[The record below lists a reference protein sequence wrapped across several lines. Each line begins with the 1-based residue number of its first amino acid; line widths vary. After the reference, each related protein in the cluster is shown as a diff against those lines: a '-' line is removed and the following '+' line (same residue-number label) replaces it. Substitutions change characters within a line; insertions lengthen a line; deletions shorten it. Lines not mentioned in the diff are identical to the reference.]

1 MLTLYRIGF
10 CSVAKVAIVQCE
22 QELMSCCGEQIVPKR
37 FQCKH
42 KPYPSYNLQRSL
54 LISKDHLPKRGSVA
68 ISAPIK
74 VFRLDSDCFKNLSG
88 DTERSTFN
96 SGAEQY
102 CSGAENASRAAFL
115 MLTEALSGTL
125 SATLSFT
132 TRYSVSIALISRALR
147 ISVHLAVQ

>member
-1 MLTLYRIGF
+1 MLCIGVSRNHVQINLYNTYSLHKHVPTKIQTMFTLYRIGF
-10 CSVAKVAIVQCE
+10 CSVAKVAPIQCE
-22 QELMSCCGEQIVPKR
+22 QELMSCCGAKIVPKR
-37 FQCKH
+37 SQCEH

-54 LISKDHLPKRGSVA
+54 LISKDHLSKRGSVA

-74 VFRLDSDCFKNLSG
+74 VFRLDSDRFKNLS

-115 MLTEALSGTL
+115 
-125 SATLSFT
+125 
-132 TRYSVSIALISRALR
+132 V
-147 ISVHLAVQ
+147 